1 MSDSDSGS
9 AGSAAH
15 APKIR
20 KGPDGQVAKLRN
32 RFEPP
37 MSQALVVVPPRRSA
51 RVASASQPQRANK
64 RCRSSAQPADS
75 AAPAVSSAADPS
87 ADSPAGLSAVTLA
100 GFLARIEA
108 LEQRSTD
115 VQQLRSDL
123 LQAQNELAAVR
134 SDLLQTQTEL
144 ATTRSDLAE
153 FRGSIDKQLGDQTSH
168 SIARETAVKVKLQQQ
183 LSAEGSSLEHLSQRV
198 RANNIVLHG
207 VRDIA
212 AHSRPAD
219 LTRYVSNKL
228 DAAAPHRGHS
238 SQTLSQ
244 SIQAVSHIGRPGSG
258 KRAVLVQFSTHT
270 AKHEVLQRRCRGQLR
285 RSKAAG
291 NQRDVLFLSQLL
303 KTNPR
308 QFWRRAS
315 LPHIMLP
322 PELQTPAA
330 WDGYLSSLTAPPAHI
345 ADQLPLPHTP
355 QPPAPATCL
364 DQPLTEA
371 EIEVGLRKLH
381 NGRSGALLGYTSELL
396 RYAKL
401 TATEEDPA
409 PAHLLVPCLQLLFNT
424 AFSTGAVPQSWK
436 TSLVTPILKKGD
448 ATDTANYRPIAVGE
462 PLSRLYASI
471 LVQRLVQ
478 FTEQQDLRSPTQAGY
493 RPEHST
499 IHQAFV
505 LQHVIDKHRRLK
517 SPLYLCF
524 VDLKSAYDR
533 VQWPLLWDLLQR
545 LGVQGKMMGAVQSV
559 YDNCLLSMRV
569 SGYTGEGKTPSMGLR
584 QGCPLSATLF
594 GLFIDGLHHYL
605 ETVAP
610 AVLGYRFSTC
620 G

>member
-1 MSDSDSGS
+1 
-9 AGSAAH
+9 
-15 APKIR
+15 
-20 KGPDGQVAKLRN
+20 
-32 RFEPP
+32 
-37 MSQALVVVPPRRSA
+37 
-51 RVASASQPQRANK
+51 
-64 RCRSSAQPADS
+64 
-75 AAPAVSSAADPS
+75 
-87 ADSPAGLSAVTLA
+87 
-100 GFLARIEA
+100 
-108 LEQRSTD
+108 
-115 VQQLRSDL
+115 
-123 LQAQNELAAVR
+123 
-134 SDLLQTQTEL
+134 
-144 ATTRSDLAE
+144 
-153 FRGSIDKQLGDQTSH
+153 
-168 SIARETAVKVKLQQQ
+168 
-183 LSAEGSSLEHLSQRV
+183 
-198 RANNIVLHG
+198 
-207 VRDIA
+207 
-212 AHSRPAD
+212 
-219 LTRYVSNKL
+219 
-228 DAAAPHRGHS
+228 
-238 SQTLSQ
+238 
-244 SIQAVSHIGRPGSG
+244 
-258 KRAVLVQFSTHT
+258 
-270 AKHEVLQRRCRGQLR
+270 
-285 RSKAAG
+285 
-291 NQRDVLFLSQLL
+291 
-303 KTNPR
+303 
-308 QFWRRAS
+308 
-315 LPHIMLP
+315 MLP
-322 PELQTPAA
+322 SELQTPAA

-371 EIEVGLRKLH
+371 EIEVGLQKLH

-409 PAHLLVPCLQLLFNT
+409 PAHLLVPCLQLLFNKD
-424 AFSTGAVPQSWK
+424 FSTGAVPQSWK
-436 TSLVTPILKKGD
+436 TSLVTPIFKKGD

-471 LVQRLVQ
+471 LVQPLVQ

-545 LGVQGKMMGAVQSV
+545 LGVQGKMMGAVQSL

-610 AVLGYRFSTC
+610 AAGIQIQHMRLRELVYADDIYLVASSLEQLQALIDALSSYCAMLHMEISVPKTKVMVVSRVPCQLQLSHAMATLLSRSPVSST
-620 G
+620 